1 MLNGFLLQ
9 SDSADTKA
17 QWWTCANGFVEQHHL
32 CHISCQIVWCAMRS
46 IGRHWPATDG
56 FNGGTIKLLLCTLLH
71 CLCLFCI
78 DYTGR
83 EPQDIMRFHFW
94 ASVFSTE
101 KLPRTVGWTSLGCR
115 GLLQHLYT
123 WTMKSMEFDRTMIG
137 WCVFVCML
145 HFEWKWMRMGSA
157 QTAGNSRNHFVN
169 AKAFDWTA
177 RCHAL
182 SWRDYSKFGRTVFV
196 AETSTTQ

>member
-1 MLNGFLLQ
+1 MPSNIFLQVGFKCSTFFCCKVIQQLQKHNGG
-9 SDSADTKA
+9 
-17 QWWTCANGFVEQHHL
+17 WTCANGFVEQHHL

-56 FNGGTIKLLLCTLLH
+56 FNGGTIKLLLRTLLH

-101 KLPRTVGWTSLGCR
+101 KLPRTVDWTSLGCR

-123 WTMKSMEFDRTMIG
+123 
-137 WCVFVCML
+137 
-145 HFEWKWMRMGSA
+145 
-157 QTAGNSRNHFVN
+157 
-169 AKAFDWTA
+169 
-177 RCHAL
+177 
-182 SWRDYSKFGRTVFV
+182 
-196 AETSTTQ
+196 

>member
-101 KLPRTVGWTSLGCR
+101 KLARTVGWTSLGCR
-115 GLLQHLYT
+115 GLLQHLNNEINGIWQDDDWMMCFCLYASFWMKMDANGFRANCRKQQKPFRQCKGFWLNSKMSCT
-123 WTMKSMEFDRTMIG
+123 VMKRLFKIWTHG
-137 WCVFVCML
+137 VC
-145 HFEWKWMRMGSA
+145 RRNIN
-157 QTAGNSRNHFVN
+157 NSV
-169 AKAFDWTA
+169 K
-177 RCHAL
+177 
-182 SWRDYSKFGRTVFV
+182 
-196 AETSTTQ
+196 Q